1 MKRKKWKTMES
12 QRVLKSASWE
22 PKANVPATVKPRP
35 SPKQRARKERTLRLP
50 CPMESKRTPKAGK

>member
-22 PKANVPATVKPRP
+22 PKASVPAKVKPIP
-35 SPKQRARKERTLRLP
+35 SPKQRARKDRTLRLP